1 PENTA
6 EMRRAV
12 YRLARQLLRAR
23 LKAVP
28 PRLPRRV
35 IIRERRALELAIKKV
50 EAQACNSETAKRP
63 KLAARSTRRIRSV
76 LAPPS
81 RQVAAAKSRFAAPRF
96 MLSHVVP
103 RFGLVV
109 FLTVIMIV
117 YRPIAFLPTFLAP
130 HLPPAPVRPPPA
142 EQSRASADQPMP
154 ALPQTAND

>member
-1 PENTA
+1 
-6 EMRRAV
+6 
-12 YRLARQLLRAR
+12 
-23 LKAVP
+23 
-28 PRLPRRV
+28 
-35 IIRERRALELAIKKV
+35 
-50 EAQACNSETAKRP
+50 
-63 KLAARSTRRIRSV
+63 V

-154 ALPQTAND
+154 ALPQTANDAVQLNSCARDSEAVLACATAASDAGRGDRNSLNGWPPAFCGLKQF